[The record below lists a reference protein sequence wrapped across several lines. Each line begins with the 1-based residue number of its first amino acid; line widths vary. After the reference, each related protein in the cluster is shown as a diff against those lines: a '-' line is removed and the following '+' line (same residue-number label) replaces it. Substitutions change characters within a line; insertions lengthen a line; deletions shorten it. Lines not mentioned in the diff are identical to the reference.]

1 MGQAAKRIRR
11 GRLGLTGLW
20 LYGIEPVPVPV
31 EMAVE
36 MAVPVLWPSH
46 FVPQLSRAR

>member
-11 GRLGLTGLW
+11 ERLGLTGSL
-20 LYGIEPVPVPV
+20 LYGIEPVAV
-31 EMAVE
+31 AVE
-36 MAVPVLWPSH
+36 MAVPVLWPSR